1 MVTVISR
8 FRVRN
13 GMEAE
18 VRQAFL
24 NRPRFVEKASGFY
37 DLDVLTDAAD
47 PSVFLLLTRWRDEE
61 SFRTWHRSESHHA
74 SHVFIPKGLKL
85 DPAFTLLTI
94 GHSIQPSA
102 PAQTLR
108 DAIANHS
115 DALSEW
121 LTNSDTVFALLLSPD
136 GTIRERNRAAQR
148 IFPANLAES
157 TVPKLWDYLVLSD
170 SEHLRRKLSE
180 SESANDA
187 SFLLNLA
194 EGDQSPVTWE
204 ARLLRCDGYFL
215 LLATEE
221 RRRDAL
227 FQNEILRITNDLSI
241 AVREFAQK
249 NRELKNANETI
260 EKLARIDGL
269 TGLANRRILEETLPR
284 EAARANRLNESLSVI
299 FVDVDH
305 FKPINDEFGHDAG
318 DQVLAQLGNIFKSQL
333 RSYDLAARFGGDE
346 FVLLLPGTTRDGAIV
361 IAERIRAGVGTLAFP
376 EYPRQVTVS
385 IGIAALGIGETGEEL
400 VAHADEALYRAK
412 GKGGNRFEV
421 A

>member
-1 MVTVISR
+1 
-8 FRVRN
+8 
-13 GMEAE
+13 ME
-18 VRQAFL
+18 
-24 NRPRFVEKASGFY
+24 
-37 DLDVLTDAAD
+37 
-47 PSVFLLLTRWRDEE
+47 
-61 SFRTWHRSESHHA
+61 
-74 SHVFIPKGLKL
+74 
-85 DPAFTLLTI
+85 
-94 GHSIQPSA
+94 
-102 PAQTLR
+102 
-108 DAIANHS
+108 
-115 DALSEW
+115 
-121 LTNSDTVFALLLSPD
+121 TNSDTVFALLLSPD